1 MILIHLADIHLRKGS
16 SKFKTYDNVID
27 NLLGKVDRIVGD
39 KTFVICGDI
48 IHDRNTLDAFVV
60 QLFTKLI
67 KGLASRGEV
76 ILIQGNHDHHPSH
89 ADIEAPYDILG
100 ALVGALNLDNVHYMK
115 ETGGMMIGDTFF
127 STVTI
132 HDASETGDV
141 RANAVKDEL
150 PPFPVVDTSAKT
162 KVALWHGGIS
172 SCRYG
177 NMSVKSKGVS
187 LKWFDGYDIA
197 LLGDIHLQ
205 QIGNHVAKINDD
217 GTTSMSFAGDGVT
230 WGYPGSLI
238 QQDHG
243 EQLWDH
249 GFLAWDLERK
259 TVTPYHVPC
268 PEGYLTIKGSDVYH
282 NQGWSAIEKHL
293 KDPEFP
299 GSVRIRSIGTEN
311 ETDAAK
317 SALEQLNARD
327 VHVASLSGLSVNKTV
342 ARAITAADD
351 DYVLEGG
358 CASVLEKRG
367 IYVEEVIANSM
378 LPKFSNVL
386 LDKLREDRYGK
397 LEKLLT
403 KFRDV
408 KGVNDNILSLGKLSW
423 SWILSFYDD
432 NETLAFSDEGLTIL
446 HAPNGTGKTALLETL
461 YLALYGEGFP
471 SRTMKDDSASFIN
484 DEKPSGE
491 MATTELTF
499 RIGQTT
505 FVVGRK
511 WNRQGDKAVVKDV
524 TLKMVGE
531 HSKDTVLHK
540 GRVEV
545 DKWVAAN
552 VCTGTDFLAGIMM
565 TQGNDS
571 DFLTMT
577 SRDQCA
583 MINRAFGLDSLDA
596 LYDYLHETKNSMNYL
611 LNQVP
616 DDIAE
621 SESEDAMILKREL
634 TEALEE
640 ESNIKALIEQ
650 LPPPSKRASPTP
662 EEYQVAVKH
671 ISEQSSVEK
680 SDIEA
685 IISKIQTKIDTI
697 SRISLPQIAVGS
709 TNDFKG
715 SFGEAKTVVETQ
727 VRLEAAQKKYG
738 WNLDDLNLTKE
749 YDVKSMT
756 CMSTPTDLKEAL
768 KSSKRGVTS
777 AKTTMAAKKQEITK
791 LEKLIKHNN
800 TNLETALSY
809 EKTTIVR
816 VLNKKGRE
824 VRVLWPDADMT
835 SRAGLMLDYIM
846 STASELLPTSR
857 MLLDEAFTPKS
868 DFWTHDFDTCATTLR
883 MTLPSCTA
891 DATVNVGLPSSEIM
905 AALGRDNLSMT
916 GLIIDLN
923 KASTILEEAQAKV
936 TDLQDKLSNHEEMA
950 AEADRCSRR
959 IEALSIMEA
968 CVADIG
974 KRSPSDAKKKFVLE
988 NERLLNILE
997 DNKNTVNAFETVEVY
1012 DTEKRRQIYK
1022 KNLEDLDL
1030 MGKSKRLGIAETHRS
1045 WSEDVPVVLEYK
1057 RRLSHILVALAMLK
1071 DIKDNIYVEHV
1082 LPELCKRVNRAIAK
1096 VDTAIGVH
1104 ATMDNNVIK
1113 WYCRVNGS
1121 RIRIKRASGFQ
1132 QFIIAMGIR
1141 VELGAMIRPCRTILI
1156 DEGFTAC
1163 DADHIMKIP
1172 TFLGSLIDAGKFS
1185 TVLIVT
1191 HIEALQNGVSNTINM
1206 QKGVRMCV

>member
-16 SKFKTYDNVID
+16 SKFKTYENVIE
-27 NLLGKVDRIVGD
+27 NLFDKVDQVVGD
-39 KTFVICGDI
+39 KAFVICGDI

-60 QLFTKLI
+60 QLFTKLM
-67 KGLASRGEV
+67 KGLASRGDV

-89 ADIEAPYDILG
+89 ADVEAPYDILG
-100 ALVGALNLDNVHYMK
+100 ALVGALNMDNVHYMK
-115 ETGGMMIGDTFF
+115 ETGGMMVGETYF

-141 RANAVKDEL
+141 RANAVKDDL
-150 PPFPVVDTSAKT
+150 PPFPDVNTSAKT
-162 KVALWHGGIS
+162 NVALWHGGIS

-187 LKWFDGYDIA
+187 LKWFEGYDIA

-205 QIGNHVAKINDD
+205 QIGNHVAKINED
-217 GTTSMSFAGDGVT
+217 GTASMSFADEGVT

-249 GFLAWDLERK
+249 GFLAWDLDRK
-259 TVTPYHVPC
+259 TVTAYHVPC
-268 PEGYLTIKGSDVYH
+268 PEGYVTIKGSDVYH

-299 GSVRIRSIGTEN
+299 NSVRIRSIGTED
-311 ETDAAK
+311 EADAAK
-317 SALEQLNARD
+317 SALEQLNEHD

-342 ARAITAADD
+342 TKAVTVADD
-351 DYVLEGG
+351 DYVMEGG
-358 CASVLEKRG
+358 CISVLEKRG
-367 IYVEEVIANSM
+367 IYVEEVIAHSM
-378 LPKFSNVL
+378 LPKFSNTL

-408 KGVNDNILSLGKLSW
+408 KGINDNVLSLGKLRW
-423 SWILSFYDD
+423 SWILSFHDD

-505 FVVGRK
+505 FIVGRK

-524 TLKMVGE
+524 TLRMVGE
-531 HSKDTVLHK
+531 DSKDTILHK

-545 DKWVAAN
+545 DRWVAAN

-577 SRDQCA
+577 PREQCA

-616 DDIAE
+616 DDIADFE
-621 SESEDAMILKREL
+621 DEDATILKREM

-640 ESNIKALIEQ
+640 ESKLKTLIEG
-650 LPPPSKRASPTP
+650 LPPPSKRESPTS
-662 EEYQVAVKH
+662 EEHEAALKH
-671 ISEQSSVEK
+671 ISGQSMTEK
-680 SDIEA
+680 RAIEDIIA
-685 IISKIQTKIDTI
+685 KIQTKIDTI
-697 SRISLPQIAVGS
+697 SRIPLPQIVVGS
-709 TNDFKG
+709 TDVFNG
-715 SFGEAKTVVETQ
+715 SFGEAKMVVEAQ
-727 VRLEAAQKKYG
+727 VRLETAQKKYG
-738 WNLDDLNLTKE
+738 WNLDDLKMTKE
-749 YDVKSMT
+749 YDVKTMT
-756 CMSTPTDLKEAL
+756 YASTPTDLKDAL
-768 KSSKRGVTS
+768 KSSKKEVVT
-777 AKTTMAAKKQEITK
+777 AKATMTSKKQEIVK
-791 LEKLIKHNN
+791 LEKKIRSNN
-800 TNLETALSY
+800 ANLENALSY

-816 VLNKKGRE
+816 VLNKKGNE
-824 VRVLWPDADMT
+824 VRVLWPDADLS

-846 STASELLPTSR
+846 STASELLPSSR

-868 DFWTHDFDTCATTLR
+868 DFWTHDFDTCATTLQ
-883 MTLPSCTA
+883 MTLPSCTP
-891 DATVNVGLPSSEIM
+891 DATVNVGLPSSEII
-905 AALGRDNLSMT
+905 ATLGRDNLSMT
-916 GLIIDLN
+916 DLIIDLDKSSVALN
-923 KASTILEEAQAKV
+923 DAQARV
-936 TDLQDKLSNHEEMA
+936 TDLQDKLSNHEDRVTE
-950 AEADRCSRR
+950 AERCSRR

-968 CVADIG
+968 SVTDIG
-974 KRSPSDAKKKFVLE
+974 KRSPSGAKKKFISE
-988 NERLLNILE
+988 NERLQVILE
-997 DNKNTVNAFETVEVY
+997 DNRKTTNAFATVEVY
-1012 DTEKRRQIYK
+1012 EAENSRQMYK
-1022 KNLEDLDL
+1022 KAIDDLDL
-1030 MGKSKRLGIAETHRS
+1030 MGKSKRMGIAEARKS
-1045 WSEDVPVVLEYK
+1045 WSDDVPVVLEYK
-1057 RRLSHILVALAMLK
+1057 RRLSHILMALAMLK
-1071 DIKDNIYVEHV
+1071 DIKDNIYGEHV
-1082 LPELCKRVNRAIAK
+1082 LPELCKRVNRAITK
-1096 VDTAIGVH
+1096 VDNTIGVH

-1113 WYCRVNGS
+1113 WYCIVNGS

-1141 VELGAMIRPCRTILI
+1141 VELGSMIRPCRTILI

-1172 TFLGSLIDAGKFS
+1172 TFLGSLIDSGKFS
-1185 TVLIVT
+1185 TILIVT
-1191 HIEALQNGVSNTINM
+1191 HIEALQNGVSNTISM
-1206 QKGVRMCV
+1206 QKGARMCV